1 MICVREAIREQKVRY
16 RWILRPDILIIKVI
30 SGRAG
35 LIFNVFVGFRRKY
48 VVQHFRRNFGGDL
61 EKESS
66 LELNVLLEAVS

>member
-35 LIFNVFVGFRRKY
+35 LIFNVFVGFRR
-48 VVQHFRRNFGGDL
+48 NMW
-61 EKESS
+61 
-66 LELNVLLEAVS
+66 LNISDGTLVEI